1 MAEGWVVIYSSNDS
15 NKTEMIKSLLEDE
28 EINVVIINKMDSM
41 QLYLSNTEVEIHV
54 QQSDVVQAK
63 YIISKTDL

>member
-1 MAEGWVVIYSSNDS
+1 MEEGWVLIYRSNDA
-15 NKTEMIKSLLEDE
+15 NKVEILKSLLEDE

-41 QLYLSNTEVEIHV
+41 QLYLSNAEVEIHV
-54 QQSDVVQAK
+54 QQNDVVQAK

>member
-1 MAEGWVVIYSSNDS
+1 MEEGWVLIYRSNEA
-15 NKTEMIKSLLEDE
+15 NKVERLKSLLEDE
-28 EINVVIINKMDSM
+28 EINVVIINKMDSI
-41 QLYLSNTEVEIHV
+41 QLYLSNAAIEIHV

>member
-15 NKTEMIKSLLEDE
+15 NKTAIIKSLLEDE

-41 QLYLSNTEVEIHV
+41 QLYLSNAEVEIHV

-63 YIISKTDL
+63 YLISKTDL

>member
-1 MAEGWVVIYSSNDS
+1 MAEGWVVIYCSNDS

-41 QLYLSNTEVEIHV
+41 QLYLSNAEVEIHV

>member
-1 MAEGWVVIYSSNDS
+1 MAEGWVVIYRSNDS

-41 QLYLSNTEVEIHV
+41 QLYLSNAEVEIHV